1 MQSQTGYGRGT
12 SSSSKGSLTLDIKS
26 VNGKF
31 LDITI
36 KAPRFITPFEEKIKK
51 EISKVATRGT
61 IEVRINTSL
70 ENKSLPKANFALAA
84 EYLAL
89 SKTMSKQLG
98 VKNDIKTSR
107 LLSMPEVLSTQE
119 MELQDEEV
127 WNLVEPALTAAL
139 DQFKT
144 FKTTEGK
151 AMQTDLSNWCSAIQT
166 QLEEVKQR
174 VPNML
179 AENQAKMQ
187 QRIQELLGNIEVDQ
201 AKLANEIA
209 FFVDRVDIN
218 EEIKRLQSHINQF
231 NQLLLQE
238 TPGKQIEFLSQEMTR
253 EINTMG
259 SKSNDIEITKCVLQ
273 MKNANEKIKEQ
284 MRNIE

>member
-89 SKTMSKQLG
+89 SKTLSKQLG

-127 WNLVEPALTAAL
+127 WNLVESALTVAL

-201 AKLANEIA
+201 TKLANEIA

>member
-12 SSSSKGSLTLDIKS
+12 FSSSKGSLTLDIKS

-98 VKNDIKTSR
+98 VKMI
-107 LLSMPEVLSTQE
+107 
-119 MELQDEEV
+119 
-127 WNLVEPALTAAL
+127 
-139 DQFKT
+139 
-144 FKTTEGK
+144 
-151 AMQTDLSNWCSAIQT
+151 
-166 QLEEVKQR
+166 
-174 VPNML
+174 
-179 AENQAKMQ
+179 
-187 QRIQELLGNIEVDQ
+187 
-201 AKLANEIA
+201 
-209 FFVDRVDIN
+209 
-218 EEIKRLQSHINQF
+218 
-231 NQLLLQE
+231 
-238 TPGKQIEFLSQEMTR
+238 
-253 EINTMG
+253 
-259 SKSNDIEITKCVLQ
+259 
-273 MKNANEKIKEQ
+273 
-284 MRNIE
+284 

>member
-61 IEVRINTSL
+61 IEARINTSL

>member
-12 SSSSKGSLTLDIKS
+12 FSSSKGSLTLDIKS